1 MYIQPRYRGTR
12 IHLEKVG
19 LKKIFS
25 SFVPSKLVE
34 IAIFGPF
41 VRFLP
46 ILGPKN
52 VCKSNFR
59 DFPQEIWRELSK
71 SNVFQA
77 MKTNISLG
85 TLGQLSVG
93 NKNWKTVDFNTYFKV

>member
-12 IHLEKVG
+12 IHVGKVD

-34 IAIFGPF
+34 IVIFGPF
-41 VRFLP
+41 VRFLH

-59 DFPQEIWRELSK
+59 DFPQEI
-71 SNVFQA
+71 
-77 MKTNISLG
+77 
-85 TLGQLSVG
+85 
-93 NKNWKTVDFNTYFKV
+93 

>member
-1 MYIQPRYRGTR
+1 MYIQPR
-12 IHLEKVG
+12 IHVGKIG

-93 NKNWKTVDFNTYFKV
+93 NKNWKIVDFHTYFKA

>member
-1 MYIQPRYRGTR
+1 MYIQPR
-12 IHLEKVG
+12 IHVGKIG

-93 NKNWKTVDFNTYFKV
+93 NKKWKIVDFHTYFKA

>member
-1 MYIQPRYRGTR
+1 M
-12 IHLEKVG
+12 
-19 LKKIFS
+19 
-25 SFVPSKLVE
+25 PSKLVE

-41 VRFLP
+41 VCFLP
-46 ILGPKN
+46 ILGPKI

-77 MKTNISLG
+77 MKTNISLD
-85 TLGQLSVG
+85 TLEQLSVG
-93 NKNWKTVDFNTYFKV
+93 NKNWKIVYFHTYFKA